1 MCLFA
6 NHSSYNAC
14 VTEAS
19 PLLYSLMRR
28 WRQVTVSVQDL
39 VATLLHTYVDITSMI
54 ASRGAFYTIRIL
66 CFHWWLYNVFKISG
80 NKMHWHIFSSI
91 AGQALHFPEW
101 IFCIYCNGW
110 VDCRRS
116 FHFHCVEACY
126 IAYWLG
132 TSATHAYMIQTFS
145 WSSTGALCAEVHNN
159 NVATNKFNQEMCN
172 FVTVVIKLKKQ
183 EVVIY
188 TPCSRYSSGHL
199 ISNSYI
205 ATDWIKD

>member
-54 ASRGAFYTIRIL
+54 ASRGAFLRYIL
-66 CFHWWLYNVFKISG
+66 LWWLCNVFKISG

-91 AGQALHFPEW
+91 VGQALHFPEW
-101 IFCIYCNGW
+101 IFCIYRNGW

-116 FHFHCVEACY
+116 FHFHCVISLCNMPTYEACY
-126 IAYWLG
+126 IAYWLW
-132 TSATHAYMIQTFS
+132 TSATHAYTIQTF
-145 WSSTGALCAEVHNN
+145 L
-159 NVATNKFNQEMCN
+159 
-172 FVTVVIKLKKQ
+172 
-183 EVVIY
+183 
-188 TPCSRYSSGHL
+188 
-199 ISNSYI
+199 
-205 ATDWIKD
+205 